1 MTTATDTN
9 ETTQMEK
16 YDSGLTDDKHLELA
30 NAFNPLMANVKR
42 LIKTAEGVD
51 ITGPEDKAAM
61 ALARKTRLA
70 LKGIRVDVEKKRKT
84 LKEESL
90 RTGKAI
96 DGMANIVKFLIVPVE
111 EQLQEQEDYAKKI
124 EQKRISDLVE
134 SRTQKLMAFDV
145 DCSAFDLAKM
155 NSPTFDG
162 LLSASQLGHKAK
174 LEAESKERKR
184 IEEERAAKEKAE
196 AERIEA
202 ERVERERI
210 EAENAKL
217 REEAAEREQKIEE
230 ERAKAQAEEEKKAA
244 EIAKLEAEKRE
255 VEEQAAKL
263 REQDQQRQRDE
274 AARVAKKEQDDRYAE
289 LTRIN
294 AEKEAKQAC
303 LAAPDKDKLDV
314 LLHAIC
320 DVTMPSVSSEVAL
333 DAVKLVTIKLNET
346 VKHLRH
352 AIEKIEEPT
361 E

>member
-16 YDSGLTDDKHLELA
+16 YDSGLTDEKHLELA
-30 NAFNPLMANVKR
+30 NAFNPLMADVKG
-42 LIKTAEGVD
+42 LIKTAEGVE
-51 ITGPEDKAAM
+51 ITSPEDKDAM

-70 LKGIRVDVEKKRKT
+70 LRAIRVDVEKKRKE

-111 EQLQEQEDYAKKI
+111 EKLQAQEDYAKKI
-124 EQKRISDLVE
+124 EEKRLADLVE

-174 LEAESKERKR
+174 IEAELRERKR
-184 IEEERAAKEKAE
+184 IDDERVAKEKAE

-230 ERAKAQAEEEKKAA
+230 DRAKAQAQEEKKAV
-244 EIAKLEAEKRE
+244 ELAKLEAEKRE
-255 VEEQAAKL
+255 VEEKAEAL
-263 REQDQQRQRDE
+263 REQEKQRQRDE
-274 AARVAKKEQDDRYAE
+274 AARIADKEKAE
-289 LTRIN
+289 REAVIAHSK
-294 AEKEAKQAC
+294 AEEDAKQAR

-314 LLHAIC
+314 LLQREIRA
-320 DVTMPSVSSEVAL
+320 
-333 DAVKLVTIKLNET
+333 
-346 VKHLRH
+346 
-352 AIEKIEEPT
+352 
-361 E
+361 